1 MTIRRT
7 AWFNCAAGVAGDMM
21 LGALLD
27 AGADLDRVRELLAE
41 LNLDG
46 WTLTTE
52 SVARSGIKATKAH
65 VHVTDNATSRTW
77 SDIKQLLETS
87 ALPDR
92 VRARSLTVFLGLAS
106 AEAALH
112 GVAID
117 DVHFHEVGGHDALID
132 IVGSIA
138 ALEVLGIDE
147 IACSPI
153 GLGRGV
159 IRADHGLLPAPA
171 PATLSLL
178 QGFEVHG
185 LDQQFESATP
195 TGAALL
201 AGLAGHSSAI
211 PGMTVLAQ
219 GFGAG
224 TRDLPGVANVVGVLI
239 GERPDSTTEQLGLIE
254 TNLDDITGEHLAHA
268 LQALLDEGAADA
280 WVTPITMKK
289 GRPAHLL
296 SVLCH
301 PSDLPRLGGK
311 VRELT
316 GSLGVRSTLVAR
328 TSIERRIDIVDVLG
342 HPVRIKVSPI
352 SVKPEFDD
360 VAAVA
365 KATGQPLS
373 EIDRLARAIFSER
386 SSE

>member
-1 MTIRRT
+1 MTMRRT

-153 GLGRGV
+153 GLGSGV

-224 TRDLPGVANVVGVLI
+224 TRDLAGVANVVGVLI

-289 GRPAHLL
+289 GRPAHHL

>member
-1 MTIRRT
+1 MTMRRT

-27 AGADLDRVRELLAE
+27 AGADLDCVRELLAD

-46 WTLTTE
+46 WTLITE

-65 VHVTDNATSRTW
+65 VHVTDDATSRTW

-87 ALPDR
+87 ALPER
-92 VRARSLTVFLGLAS
+92 VRARSLTVILGLAS

-224 TRDLPGVANVVGVLI
+224 TRDLAGVANVVGVLI

>member
-1 MTIRRT
+1 MTMRRT

-224 TRDLPGVANVVGVLI
+224 TRDLAGVANVVGVLI

>member
-1 MTIRRT
+1 MTMRRT

-153 GLGRGV
+153 GLGSGV

-224 TRDLPGVANVVGVLI
+224 TRDLAGVANVVGVLI

>member
-27 AGADLDRVRELLAE
+27 AGADLDCVRELLAD

-46 WTLTTE
+46 WTLITE

-65 VHVTDNATSRTW
+65 VHVTDDATSRTW

-87 ALPDR
+87 ALPER
-92 VRARSLTVFLGLAS
+92 VRARSLTVILGLAS

-224 TRDLPGVANVVGVLI
+224 TRDLAGVANVVGVLI